1 MAAHERK
8 VCIQKP
14 WFPAQRVR
22 SKGALLGPRASCRSL
37 RADAYAEH
45 TKYLREDGVPASSG
59 TAASYAH
66 RVSIEADE
74 AKRAPAIQAA

>member
-1 MAAHERK
+1 
-8 VCIQKP
+8 
-14 WFPAQRVR
+14 
-22 SKGALLGPRASCRSL
+22 L